1 MSAAVMLSWALVGG
15 ARRSAQEFVGTQ
27 PADRPRGVCPC
38 CNEAVLWKC
47 GEIKAPHVAHAP
59 GSACAATNPETAAHL
74 NAKAH
79 VAATVKQCVP
89 IVAPCGKCNAQVR
102 IAWNISA
109 VDRAEV
115 EYRVGS
121 RRPDVVL
128 FGGADDSEIG
138 AVEVYHSHRVDRA
151 KALDLEAYGLRWIE
165 VRAAVATA
173 WDGVAPLVVDNCD
186 ASTRE
191 ELTES
196 CAYCAAR
203 ARSRMEWA
211 AAEAEQREWDRAA
224 RERFDAERV
233 RILEADREESAWRAT
248 MSGPRWQAFRDARRR
263 RQRDVA
269 RLLNS
274 PPSLHLVVSAS
285 VRGARGPAV
294 VTASL
299 VAGFP
304 AVRARFIEGEWT
316 YSNAIWHAL
325 EFAVAR
331 LAEVCPGRAAT
342 IHTSALEVPVQTH
355 SLRWLPFRGDVVEE
369 LKARVCDAL
378 ARGGHVVLPASANA
392 DATITYA
399 IARAQAEARR
409 LRMSGYA
416 GAATAVAAPRAAQE
430 TA

>member
-1 MSAAVMLSWALVGG
+1 MTTAVMLSWALVGG
-15 ARRSAQEFVGTQ
+15 VRRSAQEFVGIA
-27 PADRPRGVCPC
+27 PADRPRAVCPC
-38 CNEAVLWKC
+38 CGDAVLWKC

-74 NAKAH
+74 NAKARI
-79 VAATVKQCVP
+79 AATVKQIVP
-89 IVAPCGKCNAQVR
+89 IVAPCGKCSAQVR
-102 IAWNISA
+102 TAWNISY

-138 AVEVYHSHRVDRA
+138 AVEVYHSHRVDHA
-151 KALDLEAYGLRWIE
+151 KAMDLEACGMRWIE
-165 VRAAVATA
+165 VRAAVANE

-186 ASTRE
+186 AATRE
-191 ELTES
+191 EITEN
-196 CAYCAAR
+196 CTLCAAR
-203 ARSRMEWA
+203 ERARMER
-211 AAEAEQREWDRAA
+211 AAEEAERREWDRAA

-233 RILEADREESAWRAT
+233 RILEADRAKSAWRAT
-248 MSGPRWQAFRDARRR
+248 MCGPKWQAFRDARRQR
-263 RQRDVA
+263 ERDVA

-285 VRGARGPAV
+285 VRGARGSAV

-304 AVRARFIEGEWT
+304 AVRARFIEGDWT

-331 LAEVCPGRAAT
+331 LADVCPGRSAT
-342 IHTSALEVPVQTH
+342 IHTSASEVPVQTH
-355 SLRWLPFRGDVVEE
+355 SLRWLPFRGDPVEE
-369 LKARVCDAL
+369 LKARVCDSL
-378 ARGGHVVLPASANA
+378 ARGGHIVLPAAANA
-392 DATITYA
+392 DATIAYA

-409 LRMSGYA
+409 LSRSGHA
-416 GAATAVAAPRAAQE
+416 GAAPLTDQE